1 MLLYLFLLFTLV
13 PLAELAVLI
22 WIGTETEW
30 WLPILMVIATGV
42 TGAALARW
50 QGWRVI
56 QRIREE
62 LRAGEMP
69 ASAII
74 DGVLIFIAGL
84 LLVTPGVLTDL
95 VGVVLLVPPLRSLVK
110 RGVAAWIKRTFEV
123 RLSATTAEMWN
134 ASGDPRPSHRDE
146 VIDARVID
154 TRVEDADTAT
164 RNQSL

>member
-1 MLLYLFLLFTLV
+1 M
-13 PLAELAVLI
+13 LI

-50 QGWRVI
+50 QGWRVV

-62 LRAGEMP
+62 LRAGQMP
-69 ASAII
+69 TGAII

-134 ASGDPRPSHRDE
+134 PSGDPRPSHRDE

-154 TRVEDADTAT
+154 TRVEDAETAT
-164 RNQSL
+164 RNQSQ